1 MVHRGQGV
9 QVIYGPSVTVIKADL
24 EDYLEHAPKE
34 LYEPQKDTESTGQNA
49 SEDATIEDK
58 AGEKKVVDTIVI
70 SSPIT
75 GLAADLSTTPDE
87 AFAGR
92 MMGDGAV
99 VTPEDAIVIPGKE
112 YDTDFHRKS
121 RI

>member
-58 AGEKKVVDTIVI
+58 AGRKE
-70 SSPIT
+70 SSRYNR
-75 GLAADLSTTPDE
+75 DLKSNHRTCGRS
-87 AFAGR
+87 FHNAG
-92 MMGDGAV
+92 
-99 VTPEDAIVIPGKE
+99 
-112 YDTDFHRKS
+112 
-121 RI
+121 